1 MHKKQELLTFRK
13 HLSSFPVFWL
23 GPCCSSFQFFVLSYY
38 ASLLSEF
45 RVVVF
50 VTIST
55 YKRCSVR
62 LYFQLFVSELLFT
75 LFGFVYV
82 QCCPTNIVQCFCFVC
97 LRLVYPILPVSL
109 DCPVFIVPSIF
120 SYGSLLPLFCRISQK
135 KPKGFRFSGRV
146 SN

>member
-1 MHKKQELLTFRK
+1 MHKKQELLTFCK

-50 VTIST
+50 TIST

-62 LYFQLFVSELLFT
+62 LYLQLFVSELLFT
-75 LFGFVYV
+75 LFVFVYV

-97 LRLVYPILPVSL
+97 LRLVASFFGLSSFYCPFDILLRFFTS
-109 DCPVFIVPSIF
+109 IV
-120 SYGSLLPLFCRISQK
+120 L
-135 KPKGFRFSGRV
+135 
-146 SN
+146 